1 MFWGLIMEP
10 KKRYSQTVEIPFH
23 LSMATLDTTTGNDEI
38 VQVTI
43 TYNDTNYLLC
53 NLKKSTMWQVSLDLN
68 FEKGNEITFICN
80 GESYVHLTGYLNH
93 KLILKEQEE
102 RNEDSQIANK
112 QIKRKAM
119 HYPNVSSK
127 PKRMKCEIE
136 SSDELQSDYSEYI
149 TGTESEE
156 EDNDEDEDEYEDEE
170 GIGIDE
176 MDDSFEADDDDEELC
191 LNMESIDVSE
201 DKEEIEEDTEKENKL
216 IKRNKKNKQIQQQDK
231 MQDERKL
238 MSEQE
243 DEERKQDRKQQKKK
257 LRTQNVLREIKK
269 TKPIRIKDIK
279 IGNGAVAKSGKLI
292 SIYYTGKLKN
302 GKKFDESK
310 QGNGFKFKL
319 GRNQVIKGWDIGI
332 IGMKVGGKRQII
344 IPPAMGYGARG
355 LPPYIPGNSTL
366 EYEIEL
372 RNVQ

>member
-80 GESYVHLTGYLNH
+80 GDSYVHLTGYLNH

-102 RNEDSQIANK
+102 KRNEDSQTANK
-112 QIKRKAM
+112 QIKRKAT
-119 HYPNVSSK
+119 HYPNVTLK

-136 SSDELQSDYSEYI
+136 SSDELQSDYSEYL
-149 TGTESEE
+149 TGTES
-156 EDNDEDEDEYEDEE
+156 
-170 GIGIDE
+170 
-176 MDDSFEADDDDEELC
+176 
-191 LNMESIDVSE
+191 
-201 DKEEIEEDTEKENKL
+201 
-216 IKRNKKNKQIQQQDK
+216 
-231 MQDERKL
+231 
-238 MSEQE
+238 
-243 DEERKQDRKQQKKK
+243 
-257 LRTQNVLREIKK
+257 
-269 TKPIRIKDIK
+269 
-279 IGNGAVAKSGKLI
+279 NGAVAKSGKLI

-319 GRNQVIKGWDIGI
+319 GRSQVIKGWDVGI

-344 IPPAMGYGARG
+344 IPPAMGYGAKG